1 MLSIL
6 IPIYNYDVRA
16 FVKELSNQAE
26 ELEFDVEIICMD
38 DASSMDFRTLNA
50 EIVNHKN
57 VRCVQSEENLGRS
70 AVRNALV
77 DLSRYENLLLLDC
90 DGKCTSEK
98 YLKNYAAEWDKYDVI
113 YGGRVYDEEA
123 PDDHD
128 LYFHWYV
135 GTLKEAIVVPLRRQ
149 NPFKSFMTNNFLI
162 RKAVYQQIK
171 MDETLEGYGHEDT
184 LFAQEIKRAGMVISH
199 INNPVEHAG
208 IESKEIFLRKSAN
221 GVKNL
226 AQLIKAGQVDDSI
239 RLVRYYHKMER
250 WRLIGLIAWL
260 VSQFDKNI
268 QNSLE
273 GPAPNL
279 LWFDLW
285 KLGVLHHNMKNLNS

>member
-6 IPIYNYDVRA
+6 IPIYNYDVRP

-50 EIVNHKN
+50 EIVNYKN

-70 AVRNALV
+70 AGRNVLV

-98 YLKNYAAEWDKYDVI
+98 HLKNYAAEWDKYDVI
-113 YGGRVYDEEA
+113 CGGRVYDEEA

-128 LYFHWYV
+128 LYFHWFCGSLREALLV
-135 GTLKEAIVVPLRRQ
+135 GQRRL
-149 NPFKSFMTNNFLI
+149 NPYKSFMTNNFLI
-162 RKAVYQQIK
+162 RKEVYAKIK
-171 MDETLEGYGHEDT
+171 MDETLLGYGHEDT
-184 LFAQEIKRAGMVISH
+184 LFAQELKRAGFIISH
-199 INNPVEHAG
+199 IDNPIEHIG
-208 IESKEIFLRKSAN
+208 IETKDVFMKKSAN

-226 AQLIKAGQVDDSI
+226 AQLIKANQADDSI
-239 RLVRYYHKMER
+239 RLVRFYHKMNR
-250 WRLIGLIAWL
+250 WRLIGVISIL
-260 VSQFDKNI
+260 VTQFDKNI
-268 QNSLE
+268 QQSLA

-279 LWFDLW
+279 MWFDFW
-285 KLGVLHHNMKNLNS
+285 KLSLLHKYMKGS

>member
-16 FVKELSNQAE
+16 FVKELSLQSE
-26 ELEFDVEIICMD
+26 DLGFPVEIICMD
-38 DASSMDFRTLNA
+38 DASDKQFRALNA
-50 EIVNHKN
+50 ELVQLAN
-57 VRCVQSEENLGRS
+57 VRCVQSEDNLGRS

-77 DLSRYENLLLLDC
+77 ELSQYENLLLLDC
-90 DGKCTSEK
+90 DGRCTSED
-98 YLKNYAAEWDKYDVI
+98 YLKKYAAEWDKYDVI

-135 GTLKEAIVVPLRRQ
+135 GTLREAILVSQRRQ

-162 RKAVYQQIK
+162 RKAVYQQIR
-171 MDETLEGYGHEDT
+171 MDETLVGYGHEDT
-184 LFAQEIKRAGMVISH
+184 LFAQEIKRAGLTISH
-199 INNPVEHAG
+199 IDNPIEHIG
-208 IESKEIFLRKSAN
+208 IENKHVFLQKSAN

-226 AQLIKAGQVDDSI
+226 AQLIKTNQVDDSI
-239 RLVRYYHKMER
+239 RLVRFYHKMKR
-250 WRLIGLIAWL
+250 LRLIGLIAWL
-260 VSQFDKNI
+260 VVHFDKNI
-268 QNSLE
+268 QNSLA

-279 LWFDLW
+279 LWFDFW
-285 KLGVLHHNMKNLNS
+285 KLGVLHRHLKTT